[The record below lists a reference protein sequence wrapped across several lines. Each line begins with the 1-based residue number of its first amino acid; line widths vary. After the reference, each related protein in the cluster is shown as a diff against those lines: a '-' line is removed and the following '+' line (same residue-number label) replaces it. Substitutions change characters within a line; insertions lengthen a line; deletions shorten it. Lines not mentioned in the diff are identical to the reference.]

1 MLASIMLASIMLVNK
16 NCKTG
21 YTIGVVNIKTNNLC
35 LRRHPIFSLF
45 FSKGETSLIKQSKSC
60 SLSKGVD
67 SWPALYKNLSKF
79 L

>member
-1 MLASIMLASIMLVNK
+1 MVASASNF
-16 NCKTG
+16 
-21 YTIGVVNIKTNNLC
+21 
-35 LRRHPIFSLF
+35 FSLF
-45 FSKGETSLIKQSKSC
+45 AKGETSLIKQSKSC